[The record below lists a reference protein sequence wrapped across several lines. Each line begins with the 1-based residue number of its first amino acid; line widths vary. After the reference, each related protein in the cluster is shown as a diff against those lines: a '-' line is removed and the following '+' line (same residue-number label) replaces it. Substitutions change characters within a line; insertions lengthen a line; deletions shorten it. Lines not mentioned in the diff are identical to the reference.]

1 MTKRLLKKKC
11 EYPNK
16 DLRILAY
23 FTPFRIEDAQ
33 SNRSNPFISAPKGGI
48 LNENWCNTGHRT
60 RMATNKLQG
69 WVIFPFITHTTS

>member
-23 FTPFRIEDAQ
+23 F
-33 SNRSNPFISAPKGGI
+33 
-48 LNENWCNTGHRT
+48 NTGHRT
-60 RMATNKLQG
+60 RMATNKLQALG
-69 WVIFPFITHTTS
+69 FPFKTETTRIMRRDMR